1 MHYRKHIFCCVNER
15 EADHPRSCCKA
26 RGSVPLRDYM
36 KKRGKELGL
45 DDIRVNNAGCLERCE
60 LGPTMVIYPEGI
72 WYHYDNEADIE
83 EILEQHVIGGKPVER
98 LMLRDGQKFP
108 DSVGFMRLKLKVS
121 SVESITED
129 TLKIE
134 LVDSRGRDLP
144 EFTAGAHIDLI
155 LGTGEE
161 RRSYSLVNNPE
172 ERHRYVIGVLKDSN
186 SRGGSEWIHESLG
199 VDDEIESGYPKN
211 NFNLVESSAYHLLI
225 AGGIGVAPI
234 VSMCHRLNTIGAD
247 YEVHYCE
254 TGEEEAAFIDDLHE
268 ICANRLSVYYDG
280 GIPEHGIPLNEILAA
295 READAQLYIC
305 GPNGLMDAA
314 KEAASDWSE
323 DSIHTEKFRQTVP
336 IDWKNNEFEVV
347 LARHQTTI
355 TVGTDQSILEAL
367 RANNVT
373 TDFSCTEG
381 LCGAC
386 RTKVLYGDV
395 EHRDSVLTEKE
406 KSEDNMMMVCIS
418 RAAEDENRLILD
430 I

>member
-186 SRGGSEWIHESLG
+186 SRGGSEWIHRKLG
-199 VDDEIESGYPKN
+199 
-211 NFNLVESSAYHLLI
+211 
-225 AGGIGVAPI
+225 
-234 VSMCHRLNTIGAD
+234 
-247 YEVHYCE
+247 
-254 TGEEEAAFIDDLHE
+254 
-268 ICANRLSVYYDG
+268 
-280 GIPEHGIPLNEILAA
+280 
-295 READAQLYIC
+295 C
-305 GPNGLMDAA
+305 GRRN
-314 KEAASDWSE
+314 
-323 DSIHTEKFRQTVP
+323 
-336 IDWKNNEFEVV
+336 
-347 LARHQTTI
+347 
-355 TVGTDQSILEAL
+355 
-367 RANNVT
+367 
-373 TDFSCTEG
+373 
-381 LCGAC
+381 
-386 RTKVLYGDV
+386 
-395 EHRDSVLTEKE
+395 
-406 KSEDNMMMVCIS
+406 
-418 RAAEDENRLILD
+418 
-430 I
+430 